1 VYKTTSNQQQQGE
14 DNMGI
19 RPGERHPSRAINK
32 ENNWLGT
39 LLLDSTAYRIP
50 NDPDM
55 PDLEGA
61 THSHVIEG
69 ENFVVMILTHYNED
83 TETYLLLSIDRSEYN
98 VGDESGLTKLLARGK
113 TREQLDEQN
122 AREVEPSDEHMAQ
135 IISMFKEPTT

>member
-1 VYKTTSNQQQQGE
+1 
-14 DNMGI
+14 MGI
-19 RPGERHPSRAINK
+19 RPGERHPARAINK
-32 ENNWLGT
+32 DNNWLGT

-69 ENFVVMILTHYNED
+69 ENFVVMVLTHYNED
-83 TETYLLLSIDRSEYN
+83 TETYMLLSVDKSEY
-98 VGDESGLTKLLARGK
+98 GSSDASGLTTVLARGK
-113 TREQLDEQN
+113 TREQLDDQN

-135 IISMFKEPTT
+135 VIAMFKEMNN